1 MVVSDSG
8 GKKILE
14 SEFQELSYSAQMTMG
29 KKEPRTCF
37 FKLGEMILKDQDLRD
52 FFLDQTHLGSGIKG
66 LLHNK

>member
-8 GKKILE
+8 GKKIRE
-14 SEFQELSYSAQMTMG
+14 SKFQELSLYSAQMTMG

-52 FFLDQTHLGSGIKG
+52 FF
-66 LLHNK
+66 